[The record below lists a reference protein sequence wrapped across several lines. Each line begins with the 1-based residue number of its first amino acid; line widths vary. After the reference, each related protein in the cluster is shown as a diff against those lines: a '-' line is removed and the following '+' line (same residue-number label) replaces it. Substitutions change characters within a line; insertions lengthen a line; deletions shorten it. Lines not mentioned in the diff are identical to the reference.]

1 MMDESQYLRRVDA
14 VFRCIQDG
22 CDAIDPDLVEAYVAG
37 DVLTLTFAD
46 RSRCVVNTQRPTR
59 QVWLAAG
66 TRAWHFSLLLPLRQ
80 ATNDSPPRPYFQT
93 SPTTGLPR
101 AGSAPHGSSEAWT
114 SAQKPKARPVA
125 CYNY

>member
-1 MMDESQYLRRVDA
+1 MSPMMDESQYLRRVDA

-66 TRAWHFSLLLPLRQ
+66 TRAWHFSLEADSGRWMDDKSRGDELYATLAAIVRDKAGVEVRFTPAVSGDPL
-80 ATNDSPPRPYFQT
+80 
-93 SPTTGLPR
+93 G
-101 AGSAPHGSSEAWT
+101 
-114 SAQKPKARPVA
+114 
-125 CYNY
+125 